1 MAFYI
6 TLHYTLKLFRVA

>member
-6 TLHYTLKLFRVA
+6 TNKALC